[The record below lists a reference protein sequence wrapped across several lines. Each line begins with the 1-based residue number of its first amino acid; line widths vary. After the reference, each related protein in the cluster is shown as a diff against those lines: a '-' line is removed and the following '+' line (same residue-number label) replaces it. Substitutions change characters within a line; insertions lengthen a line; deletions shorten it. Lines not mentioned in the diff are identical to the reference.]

1 MLLKLQECR
10 VRWHNVVS
18 ASFMIRNGTRQGSV
32 LSPYLYSRYIRDML
46 GAVAN
51 SQIGCKIAN
60 QFINILAYADDL
72 VLIGYSPV
80 MESSSGPFVSFI
92 Q

>member
-1 MLLKLQECR
+1 
-10 VRWHNVVS
+10 
-18 ASFMIRNGTRQGSV
+18 MIQNGTRQGTV
-32 LSPYLYSRYIRDML
+32 LPPYLVSRYIRDML

-51 SQIGCKIAN
+51 SQIRCKIAN

-72 VLIGYSPV
+72 VLIALSWRAIQGL
-80 MESSSGPFVSFI
+80 VSFI

>member
-1 MLLKLQECR
+1 
-10 VRWHNVVS
+10 
-18 ASFMIRNGTRQGSV
+18 
-32 LSPYLYSRYIRDML
+32 ML

-72 VLIGYSPV
+72 VLIAPSWRALQDLLSVLYSNANEKLV
-80 MESSSGPFVSFI
+80 VQSKQNCLHDV
-92 Q
+92 